1 MYRAVVLTTLV
12 MLLLAIVGV
21 SVAQESRTFS
31 GGPNGDDPP
40 GSTTQERTS
49 VEATGWED
57 TTASPLPSASSEAG
71 GREDDSDRT
80 VVTEPTVAEPEKPA
94 AASPREETPTPSPNA
109 SGKPGDSGRGVS
121 KPEHAAEAPKVGKP
135 PVEVGHHPNGHPEE
149 RGRGAGQHKVVL
161 CHKGNKT
168 LTVGAPALAAH
179 LRHDDTRGPCQG
191 EVSGSEPPGEA
202 MGPEAAKSDEGG
214 GSGGRGKVIVCHK
227 KENSLPVGAGAR
239 AAHMRHGDSL
249 GACP

>member
-12 MLLLAIVGV
+12 MLLLAIVGA

-57 TTASPLPSASSEAG
+57 TTASPLPGASSEAG
-71 GREDDSDRT
+71 GREDDSERT
-80 VVTEPTVAEPEKPA
+80 VVAEPTVAEPEKPA
-94 AASPREETPTPSPNA
+94 AASPREETPTPGPNA
-109 SGKPGDSGRGVS
+109 SGKPGDNGRGVR

-135 PVEVGHHPNGHPEE
+135 PVEVGHHPNG
-149 RGRGAGQHKVVL
+149 QQKVVL

-179 LRHDDTRGPCQG
+179 LRHGDTRGPCQG

-214 GSGGRGKVIVCHK
+214 GRGKVIVCHK
-227 KENSLPVGAGAR
+227 KENSLTVGAGAQ
-239 AAHMRHGDSL
+239 AAHLRHGDSL